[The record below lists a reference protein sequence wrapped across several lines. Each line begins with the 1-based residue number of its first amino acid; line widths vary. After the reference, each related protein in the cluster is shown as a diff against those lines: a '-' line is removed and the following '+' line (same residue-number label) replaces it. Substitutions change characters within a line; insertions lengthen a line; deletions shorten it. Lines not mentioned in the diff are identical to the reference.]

1 MNAETSGAARRAF
14 AILPAAG
21 RSVRMGT
28 PKLLLPWGDDGKTVI
43 EHVLDTWRRS
53 RVDAVVLVVHPED
66 QMLAELGRR
75 AGAEVVVASEPP
87 PDMKA
92 SIRLGLAY
100 VADRY
105 RPQVG
110 DLWLT
115 APADLPLLQ
124 TTTIDGLLAAAEG
137 RPGVCLRPRHAGR
150 FGHPV
155 VWPWSLQLNVAGLGP
170 NEGLNRLFQQVE
182 WLAVD
187 SPADC
192 TAGDLDTPDDYRKL
206 HPPHDRYKA

>member
-1 MNAETSGAARRAF
+1 
-14 AILPAAG
+14 
-21 RSVRMGT
+21 MGT
-28 PKLLLPWGDDGKTVI
+28 PKLLLPWGSDGKTVI
-43 EHVLDTWRRS
+43 EHVLDTWRCS

-66 QMLAELGRR
+66 HALAELGRR

-92 SIRLGLAY
+92 SICWGLAY
-100 VADRY
+100 LAERH
-105 RPQVG
+105 RPQA
-110 DLWLT
+110 DDHWLT

-124 TTTIDGLLAAAEG
+124 TATIDGLLAAAES

-155 VWPWSLQLNVAGLGP
+155 VWPWSLHAKAAELGA
-170 NEGLNRLFQQVE
+170 NEGLNKLFDQIE
-182 WLAVD
+182 WVAVD
-187 SPADC
+187 SAADC

-206 HPPHDRYKA
+206 YPPNDRYKA